1 MPVQRGRLLKLI
13 MHPYLGG
20 IAFGK
25 MEVWH
30 RYLAINGNCAL
41 RLAGKGNSGILYV
54 QVVADYFLCPGAAC
68 TP

>member
-1 MPVQRGRLLKLI
+1 MY
-13 MHPYLGG
+13 PYLGR

-25 MEVWH
+25 MEVRH
-30 RYLAINGNCAL
+30 GDLAIDGNGAL
-41 RLAGKGNSGILYV
+41 GLAGKVNSGILYV